1 MTSIPKTKI
10 LSVISSSKAMS
21 EGHRKR
27 LDFAKRL
34 KIHFGDKVDL
44 FGRDLNEIEDKWDAL
59 ADYQYHVALENSA
72 VNDYWTEKLSDA
84 FLAACHPI
92 YYGCPNINRYFDRAS
107 LTPIELEHPE
117 RAIAVIES
125 CIEQKRYE
133 SSEQKIWEARE
144 KVLDTHNVFA
154 LMADY
159 IEKDQ
164 RSEGDRPCRP
174 VKITIRKEPSD
185 SNLIY
190 RFRKKLLRL

>member
-1 MTSIPKTKI
+1 
-10 LSVISSSKAMS
+10 
-21 EGHRKR
+21 
-27 LDFAKRL
+27 
-34 KIHFGDKVDL
+34 
-44 FGRDLNEIEDKWDAL
+44 
-59 ADYQYHVALENSA
+59 LENSA

-92 YYGCPNINRYFDRAS
+92 YYGCPNINRYFDPAS
-107 LTPIELEHPE
+107 LTLIDLDHPE
-117 RAIAVIES
+117 KAMAVIES

-154 LMADY
+154 LIADY
-159 IEKDQ
+159 IENDQ